1 MKTKGKKYLKTVL
14 TTIPAGKPVIFW
26 DTCAILEMLRLPE
39 LSNNPG
45 RDFDQYVFI
54 ANKIASGDLVSV
66 TSELVF
72 QEFNQHYLEELRDL
86 RKHEQKQRDE
96 IKKITAI
103 MKNGLKRTR
112 IEAGV
117 DAMHTET
124 RVTSTISKIWKNTI
138 LIREQKSFLQYAYTR
153 VKFKMAPSKNKEQFK
168 DSYIWGT
175 FMNLAHGLAGYP
187 KMYFFTLN
195 KKDYLDPNSGR
206 VMPQIVADI
215 SVLPNVEFHH
225 VLGSVYGSIAALLP

>member
-1 MKTKGKKYLKTVL
+1 MKTKGKMYLKMSL
-14 TTIPAGKPVIFW
+14 TSIPNGKPVIFW

-39 LSNNPG
+39 RSNNPG
-45 RDFDQYVFI
+45 RDFDQYVLI
-54 ANKIASGDLVSV
+54 ADKIASGELISV

-72 QEFNQHYLEELRDL
+72 QEFNQHYMEELMSL

-103 MKNGLKRTR
+103 MKSGQKRTS

-124 RVTSTISKIWKNTI
+124 RVTSNISKIWKNTI

-153 VKFKMAPSKNKEQFK
+153 VKFKMAPSMNKEQFK

-187 KMYFFTLN
+187 KMFFFTLN
-195 KKDYLDPNSGR
+195 KKDYLDPNNGK
-206 VMPQIVADI
+206 VMPQIASDI

-225 VLGSVYGSIAALLP
+225 VLGSVFGSVSALFP

>member
-1 MKTKGKKYLKTVL
+1 MKTKSKIYLKTAL
-14 TTIPAGKPVIFW
+14 TTISIGKPVIFW
-26 DTCAILEMLRLPE
+26 DTCALLEMLRLPE
-39 LSNNPG
+39 RSGYPG

-54 ANKIASGDLVSV
+54 AEKIASGDLISV

-72 QEFNQHYLEELRDL
+72 QEFNQHYLEELTGL

-103 MKNGLKRTR
+103 MKSGQKRKR

-175 FMNLAHGLAGYP
+175 FMNLAHGLVGYP
-187 KMYFFTLN
+187 KMLFFTLN
-195 KKDYLDPNSGR
+195 KKDYLDPNNGR
-206 VMPQIVADI
+206 LMPQIVTDI

-225 VLGSVYGSIAALLP
+225 VLGSVFGSVSAMFP